1 MTPIGHELGIE
12 NVSKRFVLSD
22 ASEVTALRGINLR
35 VAPAE
40 VMSIVGPS
48 GCGKSTLL
56 RMIAGFEKPSEGRIL
71 LGGHPIVRPGLDRGV
86 VFQQPALYPWLD
98 VFDNIAFG
106 PRMRGRPKNQ
116 YRPQVTR
123 FIQAVGLEG
132 SEHHYPYQ
140 LSGGM
145 KQRLQI
151 ARVLINAPELLLMDE
166 PFGALDAQTRLDM
179 QELLLQLLEQH
190 RPTIFFITHDVE
202 EAIFLSDQVCVM
214 SARPGSV
221 VDTFRIPFERPR
233 LYANVAAS
241 PDFAALKLKILSL
254 VHRKKG

>member
-1 MTPIGHELGIE
+1 
-12 NVSKRFVLSD
+12 
-22 ASEVTALRGINLR
+22 
-35 VAPAE
+35 
-40 VMSIVGPS
+40 
-48 GCGKSTLL
+48 
-56 RMIAGFEKPSEGRIL
+56 
-71 LGGHPIVRPGLDRGV
+71 
-86 VFQQPALYPWLD
+86 
-98 VFDNIAFG
+98 
-106 PRMRGRPKNQ
+106 
-116 YRPQVTR
+116 
-123 FIQAVGLEG
+123 LEG

-179 QELLLQLLEQH
+179 QELLLQLLQEH

-214 SARPGSV
+214 SARPGKV
-221 VDTFRIPFERPR
+221 IETFQIPFERPR
-233 LYANVAAS
+233 LYADVAAS